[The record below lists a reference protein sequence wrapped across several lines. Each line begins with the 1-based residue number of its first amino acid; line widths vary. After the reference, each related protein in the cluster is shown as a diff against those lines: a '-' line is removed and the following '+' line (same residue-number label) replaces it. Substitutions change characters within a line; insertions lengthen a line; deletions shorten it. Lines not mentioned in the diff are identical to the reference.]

1 MNNLLPFLFEYIGLV
16 LNMKIDN
23 CNLICFMLKLEYK
36 ILEDDTM
43 NQVLVEICLRV
54 RDIDATLDFYT
65 NLFDFEIASRREFPE
80 DKFDLIYLNS
90 PGSSVQIE
98 LTYNY
103 DADPYE
109 IGDGFSHL
117 GVTVND
123 LEKMHEVCKASDYE
137 TGDLRGLSGGTPSY
151 FFVTDPDGY
160 RIEVKR
166 EK

>member
-1 MNNLLPFLFEYIGLV
+1 
-16 LNMKIDN
+16 MK
-23 CNLICFMLKLEYK
+23 
-36 ILEDDTM
+36 
-43 NQVLVEICLRV
+43 QVLVEICLRV

-65 NLFDFEIASRREFPE
+65 NLFDFEVASERKFPE

-90 PGSSVQIE
+90 PGSNCQIE

-103 DADPYE
+103 DAEPYE
-109 IGDGFSHL
+109 IGNGFSHL

-123 LEKMHEVCKASDYE
+123 LEAMHEVSKNSKYE
-137 TGDLRGLSGGTPSY
+137 TGELRGLSGGTPSY

-166 EK
+166 AK

>member
-1 MNNLLPFLFEYIGLV
+1 
-16 LNMKIDN
+16 
-23 CNLICFMLKLEYK
+23 
-36 ILEDDTM
+36 M
-43 NQVLVEICLRV
+43 NQKLVEICLRV

-65 NLFDFEIASRREFPE
+65 NLFDFEVASHRKFPE
-80 DKFDLIYLNS
+80 NKFDLSFDLIYLNS

-103 DADPYE
+103 DAEPYNV
-109 IGDGFSHL
+109 GNGFSHL
-117 GVTVND
+117 GVTVSD
-123 LEKMHEVCKASDYE
+123 LEKMHEVCKASAYE
-137 TGDLRGLSGGTPSY
+137 TGDLKGLSGGTPTY

>member
-1 MNNLLPFLFEYIGLV
+1 
-16 LNMKIDN
+16 
-23 CNLICFMLKLEYK
+23 
-36 ILEDDTM
+36 M

-90 PGSSVQIE
+90 PGSNCQIE

-109 IGDGFSHL
+109 VGNGFSHL
-117 GVTVND
+117 GVTVDD
-123 LEKMHEVCKASDYE
+123 LEAMHEICKKSAYE
-137 TGDLRGLSGGTPSY
+137 TGELKGLSGGKTKY
-151 FFVTDPDGY
+151 YFVTDPDGY

-166 EK
+166 AK

>member
-1 MNNLLPFLFEYIGLV
+1 
-16 LNMKIDN
+16 
-23 CNLICFMLKLEYK
+23 
-36 ILEDDTM
+36 M

-65 NLFDFEIASRREFPE
+65 KLFDFEVASRREFPE

-103 DADPYE
+103 DADPYV
-109 IGDGFSHL
+109 IGNGFSHL

-123 LEKMHEVCKASDYE
+123 LEEMHKNCKASSYE
-137 TGDLRGLSGGTPSY
+137 TSELRGLSGGTPSY

-166 EK
+166 KK